1 MLGNHRGRGTGWQG
15 PWIGPTVLA
24 FRLGLPP
31 IRTPPLTL
39 TMPRPTPYDLAFGAA
54 SEERFQR
61 IGDSLARTGAD
72 PHDLDAF
79 VLDREVVG
87 FLRELVPEE
96 GIGEA
101 VREHLALLH
110 HAWLYWAEGGWLVRV
125 TRDRARRMLAAPGP
139 DPEPGPG
146 SHPGPAGP
154 ALPRAFY
161 LQLPEQ
167 LLWADVGDGGAHQ
180 PVDGA
185 FVRPWPGGGLFVLAV
200 TGMHPGRDGFT
211 VVEADGHPGGE
222 GPRSDGRA
230 PFAPVLPGGE
240 AAGLFSLVG
249 EDDLLEL
256 GSRALGIV
264 AEAADCAGPGRRA
277 HHAVEVG

>member
-1 MLGNHRGRGTGWQG
+1 
-15 PWIGPTVLA
+15 
-24 FRLGLPP
+24 
-31 IRTPPLTL
+31 
-39 TMPRPTPYDLAFGAA
+39 MPRLTPYDLAFGAA
-54 SEERFQR
+54 SEERFER
-61 IGDSLARTGAD
+61 IRDSLARTGAD

-87 FLRELVPEE
+87 FLRDLVPDE
-96 GIGEA
+96 GVGEA

-125 TRDRARRMLAAPGP
+125 TRDRARRLLAPEVPAAEPGGNP
-139 DPEPGPG
+139 DPLPPVSGI
-146 SHPGPAGP
+146 
-154 ALPRAFY
+154 PRAFY

-200 TGMHPGRDGFT
+200 TGMHPGREGFT
-211 VVEADGHPGGE
+211 VVEADGHVVD
-222 GPRSDGRA
+222 GPEPRDGRA
-230 PFAPVLPGGE
+230 PFAPVLPGGD

-249 EDDLLEL
+249 EDELLEL
-256 GSRALGIV
+256 GTRALGIV
-264 AEAADCAGPGRRA
+264 AEAAACEGPGRRA